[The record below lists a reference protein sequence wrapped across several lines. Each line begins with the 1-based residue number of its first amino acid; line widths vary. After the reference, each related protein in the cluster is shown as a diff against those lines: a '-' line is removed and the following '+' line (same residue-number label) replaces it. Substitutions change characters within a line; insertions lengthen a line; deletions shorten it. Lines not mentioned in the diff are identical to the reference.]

1 VEREEGEERSA
12 DEEVEPER
20 EVGVRLALEG
30 RGGGGNALREQVGAD
45 GPDHADDEVV
55 IPERPREV
63 ALRVEGVAREEVEV
77 GGPAEAAHGPEEQ
90 RGGEL
95 RA

>member
-1 VEREEGEERSA
+1 MEREEGEERSA

-63 ALRVEGVAREEVEV
+63 ACREGGWGRYLW
-77 GGPAEAAHGPEEQ
+77 GR
-90 RGGEL
+90 RGD
-95 RA
+95 

>member
-1 VEREEGEERSA
+1 MEGEEGEERSA

-30 RGGGGNALREQVGAD
+30 RRGGGGNALREQVGAD
-45 GPDHADDEVV
+45 GPDHADNEVV

-63 ALRVEGVAREEVEV
+63 ACREAGEGGGGMLLLARLKGEQ
-77 GGPAEAAHGPEEQ
+77 GGAPCG
-90 RGGEL
+90 
-95 RA
+95 